1 MFLTWMHMRS
11 TWMLLASLVVLPL
24 MACGGDTAGDSCDED
39 SCPDEQVCRPEFP
52 GGFCAQSCTQEGVQ
66 GGCPEDTVCA
76 TQLGSLLC
84 SPVCEEQ
91 DDCRES
97 YACNGVSGSDVKAC
111 QVKL

>member
-39 SCPDEQVCRPEFP
+39 SCPDEQVCRQEFP
-52 GGFCAQSCTQEGVQ
+52 GGFCAQTCTQEGVQ

-84 SPVCEEQ
+84 SPVCENQ
-91 DDCRES
+91 GDCREN
-97 YACNGVSGSDVKAC
+97 YACNGISGRNAASN
-111 QVKL
+111 LS